1 MNQLLKKTPAVI
13 RQCIAV
19 MLCMA
24 VIFTALTAGLGAMIN
39 RVKIIDSGF
48 FKIVYTLSTN
58 PSSILSNAGIKLD
71 SEDTYSMNWLNGRE
85 GELILKRA
93 LEVSVT
99 YGDKTVS
106 VSMPN
111 ATVAE
116 AIEKAGFELTDDM
129 VLNCSVNSSITDGM
143 AIEIYDVITEEIT
156 EQVAIPF
163 ETVTQKS
170 SKVANG
176 ELKTTVEGKDGIKEI
191 TYSCTV
197 INGEVVSKTAIGEQI
212 ISEPVNRKVIVG
224 TKTTSKTT
232 ASTATSTKPSSSGS
246 AAADTDASSDSGES
260 SADEGDSTVYYTKA
274 GYKYVSSLKPSTDF
288 KLDENGIPVNY
299 KKVIKGKATA
309 YSYSA
314 GSVTATGKKVR
325 TGYIAVNPKQ
335 IPYGTKMFIRSS
347 DGKYIYGYA
356 SAEDTGGFAKSGNII
371 ADLFFSS
378 DSACYKFGV
387 RNIEIYILD

>member
-1 MNQLLKKTPAVI
+1 MNQLLKKTPAAI

-24 VIFTALTAGLGAMIN
+24 IVFTTLTAGLSAMIN
-39 RVKIIDSGF
+39 RVKIIDTGL

-93 LEVSVT
+93 IEVSVT
-99 YGDKTVS
+99 YGDSTVN
-106 VSMPN
+106 VSMPD

-143 AIEIYDVITEEIT
+143 AIEIYDVITEERI

-163 ETVTQKS
+163 ETVTEKS

-176 ELKTTVEGKDGIKEI
+176 ELKTTIEGKDGIKEI

-197 INGEVVSKTAIGEQI
+197 INGEVVSKTAIGEEI
-212 ISEPVNRKVIVG
+212 ISEPVNRKVLVG
-224 TKTTSKTT
+224 TKTTSQKTVSAAT
-232 ASTATSTKPSSSGS
+232 ATKPSSSASTTVSGNAS
-246 AAADTDASSDSGES
+246 TDTEGSDSKG
-260 SADEGDSTVYYTKA
+260 GSTVYYTKA

-288 KLDENGIPVNY
+288 ELDANGIPVNY

-356 SAEDTGGFAKSGNII
+356 SAEDTGGFAKSGNIV

-387 RNIEIYILD
+387 RNIEIYILG